1 MNVMNQGLLL
11 VAVQSTVLLIAFLIA
26 LRWWNTNPFS
36 RHALGSTAPRPVC
49 SAAGVV
55 VGFQPRL
62 LRTRTSQKQA
72 GWYPCQLSSRRLF
85 HRRMKHLPSRL
96 STTP

>member
-36 RHALGSTAPRPVC
+36 RHALGSTALTACMLLPL
-49 SAAGVV
+49 GF
-55 VGFQPRL
+55 GWFQPRL
-62 LRTRTSQKQA
+62 LRTSHIQKQA

-96 STTP
+96 STNP